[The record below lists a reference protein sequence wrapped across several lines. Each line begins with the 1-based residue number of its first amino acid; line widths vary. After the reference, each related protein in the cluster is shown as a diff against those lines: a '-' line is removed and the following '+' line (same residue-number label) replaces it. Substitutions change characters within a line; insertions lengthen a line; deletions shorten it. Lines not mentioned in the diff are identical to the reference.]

1 MTHAKLFEGLGLP
14 SSSGVLLIGPPGCG
28 KTLVAKAIANEVKSM
43 MDVSFL
49 LTYQISGGNQLHQRE
64 RTRVVKYVCWRERE
78 GCERCFPASQEQLAL
93 CYLL

>member
-43 MDVSFL
+43 MDVSFSID
-49 LTYQISGGNQLHQRE
+49 LTNFRRE
-64 RTRVVKYVCWRERE
+64 STSS
-78 GCERCFPASQEQLAL
+78 A
-93 CYLL
+93 